1 MDTRNRRVVES
12 RDGPSQTM
20 NRVSSSQNEYTNYV
34 NAREEICVPEYFNL
48 PNLIRVSNNQQIP
61 LVDWR
66 RVSYLKVTQ
75 RP

>member
-34 NAREEICVPEYFNL
+34 NAEEEICVPEYFNL
-48 PNLIRVSNNQQIP
+48 PNLIRVSNGQQIS
-61 LVDWR
+61 LVAWR
-66 RVSYLKVTQ
+66 RVNYLKVTQ